1 MELDY
6 RVDVTFE
13 PRYELL
19 SSLHTI
25 ICRKSHKK
33 IDLAPAWVKETLQ
46 CLTPGFAA
54 MLKEMEV
61 DGDWKFTYLLT
72 CLCPAGLAPEAFL
85 AWLEAKTP
93 GDLYELTAGY
103 TQQFPKDMGLYR
115 SRTLEVLSM
124 WNEQYFRRLDPA
136 VPGALRAEAGRR
148 KEELAAAEP
157 LAFVERTTNGLAFA
171 PKEGLERLVLVPQ
184 YHFQPMNVIYH
195 FGKVTLCHYAAR
207 IYFGDETDFPP
218 QEYRMIRALG
228 EQSRLKILRYLSEGP
243 RTFTEIVRH
252 LQLSKGITHDHVSKL
267 RSGGFIR
274 AHFEGETVTE
284 YSLRAEMLDVMH
296 RKLVDYIKPQG

>member
-1 MELDY
+1 
-6 RVDVTFE
+6 
-13 PRYELL
+13 
-19 SSLHTI
+19 
-25 ICRKSHKK
+25 
-33 IDLAPAWVKETLQ
+33 
-46 CLTPGFAA
+46 
-54 MLKEMEV
+54 
-61 DGDWKFTYLLT
+61 
-72 CLCPAGLAPEAFL
+72 
-85 AWLEAKTP
+85 
-93 GDLYELTAGY
+93 
-103 TQQFPKDMGLYR
+103 
-115 SRTLEVLSM
+115 
-124 WNEQYFRRLDPA
+124 
-136 VPGALRAEAGRR
+136 AGRR

-157 LAFVERTTNGLAFA
+157 LAFVERTTNGLAFT

-207 IYFGDETDFPP
+207 IYFGGETDFPP

-296 RKLVDYIKPQG
+296 RKLVDYIRPQE

>member
-207 IYFGDETDFPP
+207 IHFGDETDFPP

>member
-1 MELDY
+1 MDY

-85 AWLEAKTP
+85 AWLQAKTP

-157 LAFVERTTNGLAFA
+157 LAFVERTTNGL
-171 PKEGLERLVLVPQ
+171 ERLVLVPQ

-207 IYFGDETDFPP
+207 IHFGDETDFPP

>member
-1 MELDY
+1 MDY

-85 AWLEAKTP
+85 AWLQAKTP

-157 LAFVERTTNGLAFA
+157 LAFVERTTN
-171 PKEGLERLVLVPQ
+171 GLERLVLVPQ